1 MSKFPKQVGSFER
14 NVAHKVGKELLTH
27 VMTHMTHEAMGGAFM
42 VMTHKVEGG
51 APK

>member
-27 VMTHMTHEAMGGAFM
+27 VMTHMTHEAMGGIHGYDAQGR
-42 VMTHKVEGG
+42 GG
-51 APK
+51 RS